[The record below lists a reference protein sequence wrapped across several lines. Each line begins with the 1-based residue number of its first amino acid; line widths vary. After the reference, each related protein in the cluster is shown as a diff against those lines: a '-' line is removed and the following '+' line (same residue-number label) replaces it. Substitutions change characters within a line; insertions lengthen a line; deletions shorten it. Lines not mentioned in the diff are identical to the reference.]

1 FSALALRNDA
11 ATPALNRDAGAFVVT
26 AQQADIRGALRMT
39 AGKSATGETGRGG
52 SAYFGADVIH
62 VGPSTAGTG
71 LQLNTQQLTAL
82 GAENL
87 VLG

>member
-1 FSALALRNDA
+1 
-11 ATPALNRDAGAFVVT
+11 
-26 AQQADIRGALRMT
+26 MT

-87 VLG
+87 VLGALPTDLQKPGSLDVRARSISVDAEA